1 MKTHGGT
8 PYTPENCKIDL
19 SKISDYLENF
29 IAVVSDKVG
38 NVNRKG
44 KHHSSIIGS
53 PLIPITSLS
62 NIVPPVLHITLGIVL
77 KLFEMILS
85 EVRKLDRNHITAAQ
99 KEIEKEWKAESKKL
113 KEKKNDMYNLCHKL
127 LDMVNFKEG
136 FAKKNLKKIFQ
147 NKTRLLKFVVV
158 MSKNKKYNLAVDFF
172 VWRLNLMTN

>member
-8 PYTPENCKIDL
+8 PYSPENCKIEL

-85 EVRKLDRNHITAAQ
+85 EVRKLDRNQ
-99 KEIEKEWKAESKKL
+99 SLRPKKRSKRNGRLKARS
-113 KEKKNDMYNLCHKL
+113 
-127 LDMVNFKEG
+127 
-136 FAKKNLKKIFQ
+136 
-147 NKTRLLKFVVV
+147 
-158 MSKNKKYNLAVDFF
+158 
-172 VWRLNLMTN
+172 